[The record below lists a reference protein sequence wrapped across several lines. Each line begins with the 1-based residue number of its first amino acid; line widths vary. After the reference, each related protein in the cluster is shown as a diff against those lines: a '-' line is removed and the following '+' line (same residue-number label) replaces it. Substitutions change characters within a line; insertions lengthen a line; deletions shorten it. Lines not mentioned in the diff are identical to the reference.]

1 MAPLTPLRS
10 GGLSV
15 PTSLSATAPS
25 QRAAGTSAAPSQ
37 AAAGTRPSHWSAFV
51 CPVHGIHAL
60 IWIYANAAVVLPA
73 IKGKLPPAAATQP
86 ASQPPLIH
94 THTHT
99 HTYAPTTRLPS
110 FSSLLSPFLSLAEL
124 PPPPPCGL
132 TAVGT
137 RSALSHRFILRRS
150 ETVNYQADTYS
161 RSQGAGQNRSVT
173 KGRFL
178 LMDTEHG
185 AGYHVVSEWQ
195 NEPVP
200 NWTRGCGETVRLR
213 ALLLL
218 LP

>member
-86 ASQPPLIH
+86 ANPPTPLIH

-99 HTYAPTTRLPS
+99 HTHTR
-110 FSSLLSPFLSLAEL
+110 
-124 PPPPPCGL
+124 PPPVSLHFPRSFPLFCLWLSCRLLGR
-132 TAVGT
+132 VGW
-137 RSALSHRFILRRS
+137 RLW
-150 ETVNYQADTYS
+150 EPD
-161 RSQGAGQNRSVT
+161 
-173 KGRFL
+173 L
-178 LMDTEHG
+178 LCHTD
-185 AGYHVVSEWQ
+185 
-195 NEPVP
+195 
-200 NWTRGCGETVRLR
+200 LF
-213 ALLLL
+213 
-218 LP
+218 